1 MPSFGREVK
10 PLAPRRRIAAY
21 QRTL

>member
-1 MPSFGREVK
+1 MPPFGREVK
-10 PLAPRRRIAAY
+10 PFDPCCRFAAY